1 MKKMIAIIAVLF
13 IFGLTSSI
21 YFAKAEGQYVAK
33 VGDVLITQA
42 DLDEA
47 LNKQYG
53 SATLDAL
60 IQDKIVVLEAEKQ
73 GVVASEEEVNKQ
85 LNTVMEQQGG
95 EEAFNAAL
103 ASSNMTIEDFK
114 KNLNSFVLAS
124 KLIEKQVDTS
134 DKALQAYLSANAAT
148 FNTEAQVEASHIL
161 VADEATATKVK
172 AELDGGADFAAL
184 AEKYSTDTGSVANGG
199 SVGYFAAGA
208 MVPEFSEA
216 AFAMKKGEVSEPVK
230 SEYGYHIIKVTGIKK
245 ATDASLENL
254 KEEVKAAYVQAQVN
268 EQYGPWLMA
277 LMKEYKVDNTLTAP
291 AGE

>member
-33 VGDVLITQA
+33 VGDALITQA

-47 LNKQYG
+47 LNKQYA

-73 GVVASEEEVNKQ
+73 GVVASEEEINKQ
-85 LNTVMEQQGG
+85 LNTIMEQQGG
-95 EEAFNAAL
+95 EDAFNTAL

-114 KNLNSFVLAS
+114 QNLNSFVLAS

-134 DKALQAYLSANAAT
+134 DEALQEYLSANAAT

-161 VADEATATKVK
+161 VADEATALKVK
-172 AELDGGADFAAL
+172 AELDGGADFAAQ

-199 SVGYFAAGA
+199 SVGFFSAGD

-230 SEYGYHIIKVTGIKK
+230 SDYGYHIIKVTDTKE

-254 KEEVKAAYVQAQVN
+254 KDEVKAAYVQAQVN

-277 LMKEYKVDNTLTAP
+277 LMEEYKVDNTLTSP
-291 AGE
+291 AE